1 MTQKPLGQKALPQ
14 KSLASKTSDSQK
26 SGTKALAAVPA
37 AIEIDAY
44 RTLVFPNRIRKF
56 RKQLNIGSL
65 LELSDK
71 LPAITYIRL
80 SKIERGEIFAR
91 AGELRDIASAL
102 GIDAEELLIDIDDA
116 DFDIAAW
123 ADPLHGGDRT
133 DPEAERFAVLLAAA
147 LRRRRA
153 ADDSLTIAALE
164 HGYGIAP
171 VILSRIENALKPFER
186 WNEDIRASLRRLFAA
201 ADDAELIAIVNDAH
215 SRGDLDA
222 VLPLVANPQLR
233 ITKSRNRIAALRAEL
248 SAAPCEDLGTS
259 VPANTRSLRPPLGE
273 REASSRGPLERP
285 LLDRPLGK
293 HAAPIVTSEE
303 TAATQDAPI
312 RLVPVYGSPLPEGLI
327 ARTPAG
333 TQVEAPRNSGPRTYG
348 LRLGRPTLGAGL
360 PGRSILLV
368 DPDRFPSAGGLAV
381 VAEEQGLRVLSVTL
395 DRHGRML
402 GYSENPDLEV
412 AIDEIDPANLGTVV
426 AALFE

>member
-1 MTQKPLGQKALPQ
+1 MTHKPLGQKALSHKSPELQ
-14 KSLASKTSDSQK
+14 KRGA
-26 SGTKALAAVPA
+26 KALAAGPA

-65 LELSDK
+65 LELSEK

-91 AGELRDIASAL
+91 AGELRDIAGAL

-153 ADDSLTIAALE
+153 ADDTLTIAALE
-164 HGYGIAP
+164 QEYGIAP

-186 WNEDIRASLRRLFAA
+186 WNEEIRTSLRRLFAA
-201 ADDAELIAIVNDAH
+201 SDDAELFAIVNDAH
-215 SRGDLDA
+215 MRGDLDA
-222 VLPLVANPQLR
+222 VLPMVANPQLR
-233 ITKSRNRIAALRAEL
+233 ITKSRNRIAALRNEL
-248 SAAPCEDLGTS
+248 SAAPREDLESPAPTGTGG
-259 VPANTRSLRPPLGE
+259 LRAAPGE
-273 REASSRGPLERP
+273 RGASRRTALERP
-285 LLDRPLGK
+285 LLDQPLGK
-293 HAAPIVTSEE
+293 RAAPSPAVSAEE
-303 TAATQDAPI
+303 IAAQHAPLH
-312 RLVPVYGSPLPEGLI
+312 LVPVYGSPLPDGLI

-333 TQVEAPRNSGPRTYG
+333 TQVEAPRSSGPRTYG

-381 VAEEQGLRVLSVTL
+381 VTEEQGLRVLSVTL
-395 DRHGRML
+395 DRQGRML
-402 GYSENPDLEV
+402 GYSENPDLEI
-412 AIDEIDPANLGTVV
+412 AIDEIDPVNLGTVV